1 MGINLTLAW
10 RNLWRHPR
18 RTALTL
24 AAIVFSD
31 VLLVWMIALQLGQ
44 YDMMI
49 DSTLRAFSG
58 HVQIQ
63 AHGYLDKPQMHRTI
77 PNAINLAAEIRK
89 ALHDKE
95 SAPKASAHVSARA
108 LGFALVSSE
117 ERSYGAQIAG
127 VQPQYEPKVSVIPG
141 LIKQGRYLN
150 GANSEEAVIGSVM
163 ARNLKVGVGDE
174 LTLLGSGKD
183 GSFAAAVVSVV
194 GIYDSGNTELD
205 RYMVQVPLQYFQE
218 VFSMRGSAHSIVITA
233 ASHEQSKVLTPW
245 LRNHIKNDNLDVIM
259 WERLQPGLK
268 QAIQA
273 DFSTAWLMYGVLV
286 ALVAFSVLNT
296 FLMSVLERTHEFGIM
311 LALGLTPGKVGRLVW
326 TESLFMA
333 LTGMALGIVAGAVF
347 TSYFTIHGFSYPGM
361 EELASKFNLPD
372 RFYPQLD
379 VVSLLL
385 GPGVIFTATL
395 LAALWPAARIHLLKP
410 VEAMQAV

>member
-1 MGINLTLAW
+1 
-10 RNLWRHPR
+10 
-18 RTALTL
+18 
-24 AAIVFSD
+24 
-31 VLLVWMIALQLGQ
+31 
-44 YDMMI
+44 
-49 DSTLRAFSG
+49 
-58 HVQIQ
+58 
-63 AHGYLDKPQMHRTI
+63 
-77 PNAINLAAEIRK
+77 
-89 ALHDKE
+89 
-95 SAPKASAHVSARA
+95 
-108 LGFALVSSE
+108 
-117 ERSYGAQIAG
+117 
-127 VQPQYEPKVSVIPG
+127 
-141 LIKQGRYLN
+141 
-150 GANSEEAVIGSVM
+150 
-163 ARNLKVGVGDE
+163 VGDE

-218 VFSMRGSAHSIVITA
+218 VFSMHGSAHSIVITA

-245 LRNHIKNDNLDVIM
+245 LRKWINDDSLDVIM

>member
-49 DSTLRAFSG
+49 DNTLRAFTG

-63 AHGYLDKPQMHRTI
+63 SQGYLDKPQIRRTI
-77 PNAINLAAEIRK
+77 PNAMDLAARIRSQ
-89 ALHDKE
+89 LDNT
-95 SAPKASAHVSARA
+95 SVGVRA
-108 LGFALVSSE
+108 MGFALVSSE
-117 ERSYGAQIAG
+117 QRSYGAQIAG
-127 VQPQYEPKVSVIPG
+127 VQPDYEPKISVLPG
-141 LIKQGRYLN
+141 LIVKGRYLS
-150 GANSEEAVIGSVM
+150 GAKAEEAVIGSVM
-163 ARNLKVGVGDE
+163 AKNLQVRIGDE
-174 LTLLGSGKD
+174 ITLLGSGKD
-183 GSFAAAVVSVV
+183 GSFAAAVVPIV
-194 GIYDSGNTELD
+194 GIFDSGNAELD
-205 RYMVQVPLQYFQE
+205 RYMVQLPLEYFQS
-218 VFSMRGSAHSIVITA
+218 VFSMGDSAHSIVVTSSSYEQTPILARRLRAMITDG
-233 ASHEQSKVLTPW
+233 S
-245 LRNHIKNDNLDVIM
+245 LDVIP

-296 FLMSVLERTHEFGIM
+296 FLMSVLERTREFGIM
-311 LALGLTPGKVGRLVW
+311 LALGLTPAKIGRLVL
-326 TESLFMA
+326 TESLLMS
-333 LTGMALGIVAGAVF
+333 LSGLLLGIAAGATF
-347 TSYFTIHGFSYPGM
+347 TAYFVVYGISYPGM

-372 RFYPQLD
+372 RIFPALTP
-379 VVSLLL
+379 VSLLL
-385 GPGVIFTATL
+385 GPVVIFIATM
-395 LAALWPAARIHLLKP
+395 LAALWPAIRIHLLKP
-410 VEAMQAV
+410 VEAMQTV